1 LPPANGPAAAL
12 ATTGQRKRHEAPIAT
27 GLDQQSRQLLRASD
41 GGPRDLASK
50 TGGKLHPYLRVA
62 NILDGYL
69 NLDDVKQMLFT
80 ENEFEAFCLQPGD
93 ILLNEGQSLEL
104 VGRQRCTTGRF
115 LSAAFRIPSYDS
127 GQHQQHTTLLLPA
140 LSLAIYLRYPS
151 VDCFRTTSIAHL
163 GVSRFA
169 GLTICVPPLVEQ
181 RRIAEILSTWD
192 AAIGQTEKLVAAKE
206 RMKRGLLDR
215 LFEPRCVGRNVR
227 RLRLGQIADVNP
239 STKLVGDS
247 VPFLEMA
254 AVKTGAPDVEYLLE
268 RPVQTSGCTFRNG
281 DTLFA
286 KITPCAENGK
296 IAFVD
301 FLPEGKAG
309 QGSTELV
316 ALRPDATLV
325 RPQFLYALCRSR
337 FVHPKVIC
345 VMEGTS
351 GRQRIPTDAFREP
364 FVPVP
369 GLEEQ
374 DRVLQILNTADA
386 ELARLRNL
394 TDLLRRQKQG
404 LMQELLTGRVRVCH
418 NNPQNRSE
426 QEAVDVITPLLG

>member
-1 LPPANGPAAAL
+1 MKLPLPQGWTNNPVNSFGRVMAGL
-12 ATTGQRKRHEAPIAT
+12 AI
-27 GLDQQSRQLLRASD
+27 S
-41 GGPRDLASK
+41 PRK

-104 VGRQRCTTGRF
+104 VGRPAMYNGEISECCFQNSLIRF
-115 LSAAFRIPSYDS
+115 RAAPTAHQPFFYQLFRWLYIS
-127 GQHQQHTTLLLPA
+127 GI
-140 LSLAIYLRYPS
+140 LASIAS
-151 VDCFRTTSIAHL
+151 RTTSIAHL